1 MNTAMILAAGLGTR
15 LKELTHDKPKALV
28 EINGKTLLQRT
39 IETLI
44 ANGFERIIINVH
56 HFGNQIIEFVN
67 THQLDAEILISD
79 EQQQLMDTGGG
90 IIQASPLFADTEAV
104 LIHNVDIIS
113 DVNLKS
119 HYQDFIQSGD
129 DAWLLTQDRE
139 TARKLLFNT
148 ENQLIGW
155 KNKSTEQYKWV
166 NGATENYKERAFSG
180 MHIFKPTLF
189 ADFEKKPVSVIDL
202 YLNLAQR
209 KQIISKEIQ
218 ANLWFDLGKIEQ
230 IKSVGEKLKENEKHK
245 N

>member
-39 IETLI
+39 IDTLI
-44 ANGFERIIINVH
+44 ANGFERIVVNVH
-56 HFGNQIIEFVN
+56 HFGNQIIDFVR
-67 THQLDAEILISD
+67 THQFDAEILISD

-90 IIQASPLFADTEAV
+90 IVQATPFFTDTEAV

-113 DVNLKS
+113 NVNLKS
-119 HYQDFIQSGD
+119 QYQDFILSGN

-139 TARKLLFNT
+139 TARKLLFNA

-155 KNKSTEQYKWV
+155 KNKTSGQYKWV
-166 NGATENYKERAFSG
+166 NNVTENYKERAFSG
-180 MHIFKPTLF
+180 MHIFKPSLF

-202 YLNLAQR
+202 YLNLAR
-209 KQIISKEIQ
+209 YKQIISKEIQ
-218 ANLWFDLGKIEQ
+218 TNLWFDLGKIEQ
-230 IKSVGEKLKENEKHK
+230 LEEIKTKI
-245 N
+245 

>member
-44 ANGFERIIINVH
+44 ANGFEHIVINVH
-56 HFGNQIIEFVN
+56 HFGNQIIDFVK
-67 THQLDAEILISD
+67 TQQFDAEIMISD

-90 IIQASPLFADTEAV
+90 IIQATPFFTDTEAV

-113 DVNLKS
+113 DVNLKN
-119 HYQDFIQSGD
+119 HYQDFILSGD

-139 TARKLLFNT
+139 TARKLLFND

-155 KNKSTEQYKWV
+155 KNKTSGQYKWV
-166 NGATENYKERAFSG
+166 NGEFENYKEKAFSG

-189 ADFEKKPVSVIDL
+189 TDFEKKPISVIDL

-218 ANLWFDLGKIEQ
+218 TNLWFDLGKIEQ
-230 IKSVGEKLKENEKHK
+230 LEEIKTKI
-245 N
+245 

>member
-44 ANGFERIIINVH
+44 DNDFERIVINVH
-56 HFGNQIIEFVN
+56 HFGNQIIDFVR
-67 THQLDAEILISD
+67 THQFDAEILISD

-90 IIQASPLFADTEAV
+90 IVQATPFFTDTEAV

-119 HYQDFIQSGD
+119 QYQDFILSGN

-139 TARKLLFNT
+139 TARKLLFNA

-155 KNKSTEQYKWV
+155 KNKTSGQYKWV
-166 NGATENYKERAFSG
+166 NNVTENYKERAFSG
-180 MHIFKPTLF
+180 MHIFKPSLF

-230 IKSVGEKLKENEKHK
+230 LEEIKTKI
-245 N
+245 

>member
-39 IETLI
+39 IETLVD
-44 ANGFERIIINVH
+44 NGFERIVINVH
-56 HFGNQIIEFVN
+56 HFGNQIIDFIK
-67 THQLDAEILISD
+67 THHFDAEILISD

-90 IIQASPLFADTEAV
+90 IIQATPFFTDTEAV
-104 LIHNVDIIS
+104 FIHNVDIIS
-113 DVNLKS
+113 DVNLRQ
-119 HYQDFIQSGD
+119 HYQDFILSGN

-139 TARKLLFNT
+139 TARKLLFDA

-155 KNKSTEQYKWV
+155 KNKNTEQFKWV
-166 NGATENYKERAFSG
+166 NNATENYKEKAFSG
-180 MHIFKPTLF
+180 MHIFKPALF

-209 KQIISKEIQ
+209 KQIISKEIHT
-218 ANLWFDLGKIEQ
+218 NLWFDLGKIEQ
-230 IKSVGEKLKENEKHK
+230 LEEIKNKISK
-245 N
+245 

>member
-44 ANGFERIIINVH
+44 DNDFERIVINVH
-56 HFGNQIIEFVN
+56 HFGNQIIDFVR
-67 THQLDAEILISD
+67 THQFDAEILISD

-90 IIQASPLFADTEAV
+90 IVQATPFFTDTEAV

-113 DVNLKS
+113 NVNLKS
-119 HYQDFIQSGD
+119 QYQDFILSGN

-139 TARKLLFNT
+139 TARKLLFNA

-155 KNKSTEQYKWV
+155 KNKTSGQYKWV
-166 NGATENYKERAFSG
+166 NNVTENYKERAFSG
-180 MHIFKPTLF
+180 MHIFKPSLF

-202 YLNLAQR
+202 YLNLAR
-209 KQIISKEIQ
+209 YKQIISKEIQ

-230 IKSVGEKLKENEKHK
+230 LEEIKTKI
-245 N
+245 

>member
-39 IETLI
+39 IDTLI
-44 ANGFERIIINVH
+44 ANGFERIVINVH
-56 HFGNQIIEFVN
+56 HFGNQIIDFVR
-67 THQLDAEILISD
+67 THQFDAEILISD

-90 IIQASPLFADTEAV
+90 IIQATPFFTDTEAV

-119 HYQDFIQSGD
+119 QYQDFIISGD

-139 TARKLLFNT
+139 TARKLLFNAD
-148 ENQLIGW
+148 NQLIGW
-155 KNKSTEQYKWV
+155 KNKTSGQYKWV
-166 NGATENYKERAFSG
+166 NNVTENYKERAFSG
-180 MHIFKPTLF
+180 MHIFKPSLF

-218 ANLWFDLGKIEQ
+218 TNLWFDLGKIEQ
-230 IKSVGEKLKENEKHK
+230 LEEIKTKI
-245 N
+245 

>member
-15 LKELTHDKPKALV
+15 LKELTYDKPKALV

-39 IETLI
+39 IDTLI
-44 ANGFERIIINVH
+44 ANGFERIVINVH
-56 HFGNQIIEFVN
+56 HFGNQIIDFVR
-67 THQLDAEILISD
+67 THQFDAEILISD

-90 IIQASPLFADTEAV
+90 IVQATPFFTDTEAV

-113 DVNLKS
+113 NVNLKS
-119 HYQDFIQSGD
+119 QYQDFILSGN

-139 TARKLLFNT
+139 TARKLLFNA

-155 KNKSTEQYKWV
+155 KNKTSGQYKWV
-166 NGATENYKERAFSG
+166 NNVTENYKERAFSG
-180 MHIFKPTLF
+180 MHIFKPSLF

-202 YLNLAQR
+202 YLNLAR
-209 KQIISKEIQ
+209 YKQIISKEIQ

-230 IKSVGEKLKENEKHK
+230 LEEIKTKI
-245 N
+245 

>member
-15 LKELTHDKPKALV
+15 LKELTYDKPKALV

-39 IETLI
+39 IDTLI
-44 ANGFERIIINVH
+44 ANGFERIVINVH
-56 HFGNQIIEFVN
+56 HFGNQIIDFVR
-67 THQLDAEILISD
+67 THQFDAEILISD

-90 IIQASPLFADTEAV
+90 IIQATPFFTDTEAV

-119 HYQDFIQSGD
+119 QYQDFIISGD

-139 TARKLLFNT
+139 TARKLLFNA

-155 KNKSTEQYKWV
+155 KNKTSGQYKWV
-166 NGATENYKERAFSG
+166 NNVTENYKERAFSG
-180 MHIFKPTLF
+180 MHIFKPSLF

-202 YLNLAQR
+202 YLNLAR
-209 KQIISKEIQ
+209 YKQIISKEIQ
-218 ANLWFDLGKIEQ
+218 TNLWFDLGKIEQ
-230 IKSVGEKLKENEKHK
+230 LEEIKTKI
-245 N
+245 

>member
-56 HFGNQIIEFVN
+56 HFGNQIIEFVK
-67 THQLDAEILISD
+67 THPFDAEILISD

-90 IIQASPLFADTEAV
+90 IIQASPLFTDTEAV

-113 DVNLKS
+113 NVNLKS
-119 HYQDFIQSGD
+119 HYQRFVQSGD

-139 TARKLLFNT
+139 TARKLLFNN

-155 KNKSTEQYKWV
+155 KNKNTGQFKWV
-166 NGATENYKERAFSG
+166 NNATENYKERAFSG

-230 IKSVGEKLKENEKHK
+230 LEEIKNKI
-245 N
+245 

>member
-15 LKELTHDKPKALV
+15 LKELTYDKPKALV

-39 IETLI
+39 IDTLI
-44 ANGFERIIINVH
+44 ANGFERIVINVH
-56 HFGNQIIEFVN
+56 HFGNQIIDFVR
-67 THQLDAEILISD
+67 THQFNAEILISD

-90 IIQASPLFADTEAV
+90 IIQATPFFTDTEAV

-119 HYQDFIQSGD
+119 QYQDFILSGN

-139 TARKLLFNT
+139 TARKLLFNA

-155 KNKSTEQYKWV
+155 KNKTSGQYKWV
-166 NGATENYKERAFSG
+166 NNVTENYKERAFSG
-180 MHIFKPTLF
+180 MHIFKPSLF

-202 YLNLAQR
+202 YLNLAR
-209 KQIISKEIQ
+209 YKQIISKEIQ
-218 ANLWFDLGKIEQ
+218 TNLWFDLGKIEQ
-230 IKSVGEKLKENEKHK
+230 LEEIKTKI
-245 N
+245 

>member
-15 LKELTHDKPKALV
+15 LKELTYDKPKALV

-44 ANGFERIIINVH
+44 ANGFEHIVINVH
-56 HFGNQIIEFVN
+56 HFGNQIIDFVK
-67 THQLDAEILISD
+67 TQQFDAEIMISD

-90 IIQASPLFADTEAV
+90 IIQATPFFTDTEAV

-119 HYQDFIQSGD
+119 QYQDFIISGD

-139 TARKLLFNT
+139 TARKLLFNA

-155 KNKSTEQYKWV
+155 KNKTSGQYKWV
-166 NGATENYKERAFSG
+166 NNVTENYKERAFSG
-180 MHIFKPTLF
+180 MHIFKPSLF

-218 ANLWFDLGKIEQ
+218 TNLWFDLGKIEQ
-230 IKSVGEKLKENEKHK
+230 LEEIKNKI
-245 N
+245 

>member
-56 HFGNQIIEFVN
+56 HFGNQIIEFVK
-67 THQLDAEILISD
+67 THPFDAEMLISD

-90 IIQASPLFADTEAV
+90 IIQASPLFTDTEAV

-119 HYQDFIQSGD
+119 HYQRFIQSGD

-139 TARKLLFNT
+139 TARKLLFNN

-202 YLNLAQR
+202 YLSLAQR

-230 IKSVGEKLKENEKHK
+230 LEEIKNKI
-245 N
+245 

>member
-28 EINGKTLLQRT
+28 EINGKTMLQRT

-44 ANGFERIIINVH
+44 ANGFERIVINVH
-56 HFGNQIIEFVN
+56 HFGNQIIDFAR
-67 THQLDAEILISD
+67 THQFNAEILISD

-90 IIQASPLFADTEAV
+90 IVQATPFFTDTEAV

-119 HYQDFIQSGD
+119 QYQDFILSGN

-139 TARKLLFNT
+139 TARKLLFNA

-155 KNKSTEQYKWV
+155 KNKTSGQYKWV
-166 NGATENYKERAFSG
+166 NNVTENYKERAFSG
-180 MHIFKPTLF
+180 MHIFKPSLF

-202 YLNLAQR
+202 YLNLAR
-209 KQIISKEIQ
+209 YKQIISKEIQ
-218 ANLWFDLGKIEQ
+218 TNLWFDLGKIEQ
-230 IKSVGEKLKENEKHK
+230 LEEIKTKI
-245 N
+245 

>member
-44 ANGFERIIINVH
+44 ANGFEHIVINVH
-56 HFGNQIIEFVN
+56 HFGNQIIDFVK
-67 THQLDAEILISD
+67 TQQFDAEIMISD

-90 IIQASPLFADTEAV
+90 IIQATPFFTDTEAV

-113 DVNLKS
+113 DVNLKN
-119 HYQDFIQSGD
+119 HYQDFILSGD

-139 TARKLLFNT
+139 TARKLLFND

-155 KNKSTEQYKWV
+155 KNKTSGQYKWV
-166 NGATENYKERAFSG
+166 NNVTENYKERAFSG
-180 MHIFKPTLF
+180 MHIFKPSLF

-218 ANLWFDLGKIEQ
+218 TNLWFDLGKIEQ
-230 IKSVGEKLKENEKHK
+230 LEEIKTKI
-245 N
+245 

>member
-44 ANGFERIIINVH
+44 ANGFERIVINVH
-56 HFGNQIIEFVN
+56 HFGNQIIDFIS
-67 THQLDAEILISD
+67 THQFDTEILISD

-90 IIQASPLFADTEAV
+90 IIQATPFFTDTEAV

-119 HYQDFIQSGD
+119 QYQDFILSGD

-139 TARKLLFNT
+139 TARKLLFNA

-155 KNKSTEQYKWV
+155 KNKTSGQYKWV
-166 NGATENYKERAFSG
+166 NNVTENYKERAFSG
-180 MHIFKPTLF
+180 MHIFKPSLF

-218 ANLWFDLGKIEQ
+218 TNLWFDLGKIEQ
-230 IKSVGEKLKENEKHK
+230 LEEIKTKISK
-245 N
+245 

>member
-44 ANGFERIIINVH
+44 ANGFERIVINVH
-56 HFGNQIIEFVN
+56 YFGNQIIDFVK
-67 THQLDAEILISD
+67 THQFDAEILISD
-79 EQQQLMDTGGG
+79 EQLQLMDTGGG
-90 IIQASPLFADTEAV
+90 IIQATPFFTDTEAV
-104 LIHNVDIIS
+104 FIHNVDIIS

-119 HYQDFIQSGD
+119 HYQDFIHSGD

-139 TARKLLFNT
+139 TARKLLFND

-155 KNKSTEQYKWV
+155 KNKTSGQYKWV
-166 NGATENYKERAFSG
+166 NDMTESYKERAFSG
-180 MHIFKPTLF
+180 MHIFKPALF

-209 KQIISKEIQ
+209 KRIISKEIQ
-218 ANLWFDLGKIEQ
+218 TSLWFDLGKIEQ
-230 IKSVGEKLKENEKHK
+230 LDEIKNKISE
-245 N
+245 

>member
-56 HFGNQIIEFVN
+56 HFGNQIIEFVK
-67 THQLDAEILISD
+67 THPFDAEILISD

-90 IIQASPLFADTEAV
+90 IIQASPLFTDTEAV

-119 HYQDFIQSGD
+119 HYQRFIQSGD

-139 TARKLLFNT
+139 TARKLLFNN

-202 YLNLAQR
+202 YLSLAQR

-230 IKSVGEKLKENEKHK
+230 LEEIKNKI
-245 N
+245 

>member
-15 LKELTHDKPKALV
+15 LKELTYDKPKALV

-44 ANGFERIIINVH
+44 DNDFERIVINVH
-56 HFGNQIIEFVN
+56 HFGNQIIDFVR
-67 THQLDAEILISD
+67 THQFDAEILISD

-90 IIQASPLFADTEAV
+90 IVQATPFFTDTEAV

-119 HYQDFIQSGD
+119 QYQDFILSGN

-139 TARKLLFNT
+139 TARKLLFNA

-155 KNKSTEQYKWV
+155 KNKTSGQYKWV
-166 NGATENYKERAFSG
+166 NNVTENYKERAFSG
-180 MHIFKPTLF
+180 MHIFKPSLF

-202 YLNLAQR
+202 YLNLAR
-209 KQIISKEIQ
+209 YKQIISKEIQ
-218 ANLWFDLGKIEQ
+218 TNLWFDLGKIEQ
-230 IKSVGEKLKENEKHK
+230 LEEIKTKI
-245 N
+245 

>member
-44 ANGFERIIINVH
+44 ANGFERIVINVH
-56 HFGNQIIEFVN
+56 HFGNQIIDFIS
-67 THQLDAEILISD
+67 THQFDTEILISD

-90 IIQASPLFADTEAV
+90 IIQATPFFTDTEAV

-119 HYQDFIQSGD
+119 QYQDFILSGD

-139 TARKLLFNT
+139 TARKLLFNA

-155 KNKSTEQYKWV
+155 KNKTSGQYKWV
-166 NGATENYKERAFSG
+166 NNVTENYKERAFSG
-180 MHIFKPTLF
+180 MHIFKPSLF

-218 ANLWFDLGKIEQ
+218 TNLWFDLGKIEQ
-230 IKSVGEKLKENEKHK
+230 LEEIKTKI
-245 N
+245 

>member
-56 HFGNQIIEFVN
+56 HFGNQIIEFVK
-67 THQLDAEILISD
+67 THPFDAEILISD

-90 IIQASPLFADTEAV
+90 IIQASPLFTDTEAV

-119 HYQDFIQSGD
+119 HYQRFIQSGD

-139 TARKLLFNT
+139 TARKLLFNN

-202 YLNLAQR
+202 YLSLAQR

>member
-15 LKELTHDKPKALV
+15 LKELTYDKPKALV

-44 ANGFERIIINVH
+44 ANGFEHIVINVH
-56 HFGNQIIEFVN
+56 HFGNQIIDFVK
-67 THQLDAEILISD
+67 TQQFDAEIMISD

-90 IIQASPLFADTEAV
+90 IIQATPFFTDTEAV

-119 HYQDFIQSGD
+119 QYQDFILSGD

-139 TARKLLFNT
+139 TARKLLFND
-148 ENQLIGW
+148 ESQLIGW
-155 KNKSTEQYKWV
+155 KNKTSGQYKWV
-166 NGATENYKERAFSG
+166 NGEFENYKEKAFSG

-189 ADFEKKPVSVIDL
+189 TDFEKKPISVIDL

-218 ANLWFDLGKIEQ
+218 TNLWYDLGKIEQ
-230 IKSVGEKLKENEKHK
+230 LEEIKTKI
-245 N
+245 

>member
-44 ANGFERIIINVH
+44 DNDFERIVINVH
-56 HFGNQIIEFVN
+56 HFGNQIIDFVR
-67 THQLDAEILISD
+67 THQFDAEILISD

-90 IIQASPLFADTEAV
+90 IVQATPFFTDTEAV

-113 DVNLKS
+113 NVNLKS
-119 HYQDFIQSGD
+119 QYQDFILSGN

-139 TARKLLFNT
+139 TARKLLFNA

-155 KNKSTEQYKWV
+155 KNKTSGQYKWV
-166 NGATENYKERAFSG
+166 NNVTENYKERAFSG
-180 MHIFKPTLF
+180 MHIFKPSLF

-202 YLNLAQR
+202 YLNLAR
-209 KQIISKEIQ
+209 YKQIISKEIQ
-218 ANLWFDLGKIEQ
+218 TNLWFDLGKIEQ
-230 IKSVGEKLKENEKHK
+230 LEEIKTKI
-245 N
+245 